1 VSDDRFDAVVIGAG
15 PGGKNAAKRLVA
27 GGKRVAVLE
36 DELVGGECPFWAC
49 IPSKTLLRPVE
60 AREQAGHVAGLD
72 RPALHWDEVAKYRDY
87 MTSDHD
93 DTAKAKALADA
104 GVEVI
109 RGRGRLDG
117 PGRVTVGSRTLQA
130 HDVVI
135 ATGTTA
141 TIPPIEGLD
150 RIEPWTNRE
159 ATALEEVPESAI
171 VLGGGPVGV
180 ELGQMLSRFG
190 ARVTLIEAAP
200 RLLSREDPAVSD
212 LLGDLLEAEDIDVQ
226 NGHKAVGVERGGDGG
241 VLLHLEGGD
250 AFEGERLVIAVGR
263 TPRTKDLGLETVGIE
278 LGKGGVI
285 EVDDQCRAGE
295 GMWAIGDVTGI
306 AQFTHVASYQ
316 AGVAADTILGRPRV
330 ADYRA
335 VPRVVFSDP
344 EVAAVGL
351 TEAQAREQGIA
362 VTVTTGELSDL
373 DRTETYGRGL
383 RGTFGVV
390 AGETDGV
397 ILGAWAVG
405 PIASEWIH
413 AMVVAVKARIPLDTL
428 RDSMAQFP
436 SFAEAWPTAA
446 KKAAG

>member
-1 VSDDRFDAVVIGAG
+1 MSDDRFDAVVIGAG
-15 PGGKNAAKRLVA
+15 PGGKNVARGLAAA
-27 GGKRVAVLE
+27 GKRVAVTE
-36 DELVGGECPFWAC
+36 NELVGGECPFWAC

-72 RPALHWDEVAKYRDY
+72 RPALHWEEVAKYRDY

-104 GVEVI
+104 GVEIV

-117 PGRVTVGSRTLQA
+117 PGRVNVGNRVLQA
-130 HDVVI
+130 EHVVI
-135 ATGTTA
+135 ATGTSA
-141 TIPPIEGLD
+141 AIPPIDGLD
-150 RIEPWTNRE
+150 RVEFWTNRE
-159 ATALEEVPESAI
+159 ATALEAVPESAI

-200 RLLSREDPAVSD
+200 RLLAREDPAVSD
-212 LLGDLLEAEDIDVQ
+212 LLRDLLAGEDIDVQ
-226 NGHKAVGVERGGDGG
+226 TGHKAERVESVDDGG
-241 VLLHLEGGD
+241 VLVHLEGGD

-263 TPRTKDLGLETVGIE
+263 TPRTRDIGLETVGVE
-278 LGKGGVI
+278 PGKGGI
-285 EVDDQCRAGE
+285 LEIDEHCRAGD
-295 GMWAIGDVTGI
+295 GLWAVGDVTGI

-316 AGVAADTILGRPRV
+316 AGVVVDAILGRPRA

-335 VPRVVFSDP
+335 VPRVVFCDP
-344 EVAAVGL
+344 EVAGVGL
-351 TEAQAREQGIA
+351 TEAQADEQGID
-362 VTVTTGELSDL
+362 VTVTCGDLSDL

-383 RGTFGVV
+383 RGTFALV
-390 AGETDGV
+390 AGRADRV

-405 PIASEWIH
+405 PLAAEWIH
-413 AMVVAVKARIPLDTL
+413 PMALAVKARVPLDVL

-436 SFAEAWPTAA
+436 SFADAWPTAA
-446 KKAAG
+446 KQALQ